1 MDIEGLGSKT
11 LDSLIN
17 KEMLISIQDL
27 FKLKKEQLL
36 SLEGFAEKSAENLIN
51 SISKSLDTELYR
63 FIYALGIKEIGLQ
76 TSKNLAKRFSSLDKI
91 RKGSYEDF
99 IDIEDIGEVASENLV
114 KFFSNKRYLKI
125 LEEFIELGANFKV
138 SKIVTEETHLTGKK
152 IVITGKFNNFS
163 RNDLKNSLEKKGAKV
178 ASSVSKNTDLLIS
191 GSEPGSKIDK
201 ANNLGIQIVYENQIP
216 NLLNDE

>member
-1 MDIEGLGSKT
+1 ME
-11 LDSLIN
+11 
-17 KEMLISIQDL
+17 
-27 FKLKKEQLL
+27 
-36 SLEGFAEKSAENLIN
+36 
-51 SISKSLDTELYR
+51 
-63 FIYALGIKEIGLQ
+63 
-76 TSKNLAKRFSSLDKI
+76 
-91 RKGSYEDF
+91 
-99 IDIEDIGEVASENLV
+99 
-114 KFFSNKRYLKI
+114 LKI
-125 LEEFIELGANFKV
+125 VLYY
-138 SKIVTEETHLTGKK
+138 LTGKK